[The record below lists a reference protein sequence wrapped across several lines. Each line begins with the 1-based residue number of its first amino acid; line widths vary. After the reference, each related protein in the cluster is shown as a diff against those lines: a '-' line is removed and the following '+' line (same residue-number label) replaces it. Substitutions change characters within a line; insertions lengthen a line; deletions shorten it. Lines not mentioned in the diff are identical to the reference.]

1 MNRCEQVSEIGR
13 WPGLFWKEVTY
24 LPPVADAYDL
34 TEWEEVTSYLPRNS
48 MITALAMAADDL
60 TDDRG
65 NTLYRALME
74 KAIEDC
80 SSLGLF
86 EGGVVA

>member
-60 TDDRG
+60 TENG

-74 KAIEDC
+74 NEIED
-80 SSLGLF
+80 SLSLGLF
-86 EGGVVA
+86 KGGVVA